1 MGRRYT
7 TLYIDR
13 IYPELTQAYHH
24 QLTQRITMNTP
35 SNPYPDI
42 FKSAAELLLT
52 TLDRIGC
59 CHAIGFNTS
68 EGKQRRIALTM
79 FKEYFKP
86 EDVYV
91 GDYWFGNPKGE
102 FTGERQRARCYAL
115 LLMSEISKEYT
126 PESP

>member
-1 MGRRYT
+1 
-7 TLYIDR
+7 
-13 IYPELTQAYHH
+13 
-24 QLTQRITMNTP
+24 MNKP
-35 SNPYPDI
+35 PNPYPDI

-52 TLDRIGC
+52 VPKKIGC

-68 EGKQRRIALTM
+68 EGEQRRVALTM
-79 FKEYFKP
+79 FGEYFKP
-86 EDVYV
+86 KDTNRY
-91 GDYWFGNPKGE
+91 DYWFGDPEGE